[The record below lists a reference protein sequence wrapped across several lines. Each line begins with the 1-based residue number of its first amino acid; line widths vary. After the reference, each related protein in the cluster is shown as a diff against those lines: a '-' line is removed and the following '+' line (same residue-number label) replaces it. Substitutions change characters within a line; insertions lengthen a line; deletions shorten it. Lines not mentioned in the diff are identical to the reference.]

1 MIDDGRSRCCCYVSD
16 VFVVVFFI
24 HDSRIQLKHR
34 ITDSLINLRFP
45 DFWFDEKVL
54 ISHQGEVA
62 VVVHQGEV
70 FRHQLLHLWQKFLFQ
85 KKTGLC
91 GKNSQVA
98 DPLPPP
104 LPSLGNPCYKKKI
117 GFIFH
122 FRTSGTFLVFTKK
135 SQFWPQRKQLRW
147 E

>member
-85 KKTGLC
+85 KKNGIMWEKFPS
-91 GKNSQVA
+91 GG
-98 DPLPPP
+98 PPP
-104 LPSLGNPCYKKKI
+104 PPSLGNPCYQKKKV

-122 FRTSGTFLVFTKK
+122 SRTSGTFLVLTKK
-135 SQFWPQRKQLRW
+135 SQL
-147 E
+147 